1 MATNTTLN
9 VRIEEEIKYQA
20 SLILGASGLFLL
32 RVIEEKALPFDL
44 PRPNTKTLN
53 AIKAAKSGKGRR
65 VKDSK
70 ALVKRLNARN

>member
-1 MATNTTLN
+1 M
-9 VRIEEEIKYQA
+9 
-20 SLILGASGLFLL
+20 FLL
-32 RVIEEKALPFDL
+32 SVIEDKALPFDL

-53 AIKAAKSGKGRR
+53 AIKADKSDKGRR